1 MIGLRFTN
9 GTTTVDVSNLTTGI
23 LTGYRSGNAPAGQTE
38 TEDEAS
44 VTLMGNRTSVEANLG
59 LLEQL
64 FVQVKQRKQRPAIGK
79 VWVERSNG
87 DGTWWKSE
95 LVNADALQE
104 DNSLDRLGRST
115 PVRIVMKRKNFW
127 KGAETQLPLTNGN
140 GTDDLAGLRVF
151 NCGDGNG
158 VAPNIKHNWVQ
169 IDGEDILGDLPGPVR
184 LEMTNSYDNAA
195 RLYNIWTALNS
206 ESDPANFGH
215 ILEGEAATGGTT
227 VVNASCSNGNAQSF
241 TWTDSIQAI
250 LGRWA
255 LDTTYLNRAGGN
267 YFKVLAAFAGSPAAG
282 TRLQCKVT
290 FPSGTP
296 LTVVGSSQEVG
307 LSNARIQDIGT
318 IQLPPWLVGAGDL
331 APVDLTIYRRKTGG
345 GSLSLDYLQITPID
359 GYRVLRPK
367 GYGTAYQIRVVDD
380 GINETL
386 YTDGWTPSGKTGHY
400 VGTGE
405 RLRLAAGKTQRIYF
419 LMSGDTG
426 DISINRQLTVKAYYT
441 PVRLNF

>member
-1 MIGLRFTN
+1 MR
-9 GTTTVDVSNLTTGI
+9 
-23 LTGYRSGNAPAGQTE
+23 
-38 TEDEAS
+38 
-44 VTLMGNRTSVEANLG
+44 
-59 LLEQL
+59 
-64 FVQVKQRKQRPAIGK
+64 
-79 VWVERSNG
+79 
-87 DGTWWKSE
+87 
-95 LVNADALQE
+95 
-104 DNSLDRLGRST
+104 
-115 PVRIVMKRKNFW
+115 RKNFW
-127 KGAETQLPLTNGN
+127 KGTEAQLPLTNGN
-140 GTDDLAGLRVF
+140 GTDDLTGLSVY
-151 NCGDGNG
+151 NCGDGSG
-158 VAPNIKHNWVQ
+158 TAPNIRHNWVQ
-169 IDGEDILGDLPGPVR
+169 IDGADVLGNQPAPLR
-184 LEMTNSYDNAA
+184 LELTNAYESSA
-195 RLYNIWTALNS
+195 RLYNLWTALNS
-206 ESDPANFGH
+206 ESDPVNFGH
-215 ILEGEAATGGTT
+215 ILEGESASGGTT
-227 VVNASCSNGNAQSF
+227 VANTYCSNGNYQSF
-241 TWTDSIQAI
+241 TWTDSIQGI

-267 YFKVLAAFAGSPAAG
+267 YFKVLAAFANAPTAG

-307 LSNARIQDIGT
+307 LSTAKIQDIGT

-367 GYGTAYQIRVVDD
+367 GYGASYTIRVVDD
-380 GINETL
+380 GINEYL

-405 RLRLAAGKTQRIYF
+405 RLRLMPEKTQRIYF

-426 DISINRQLTVKAYYT
+426 DVSIERQLTVKAFYT